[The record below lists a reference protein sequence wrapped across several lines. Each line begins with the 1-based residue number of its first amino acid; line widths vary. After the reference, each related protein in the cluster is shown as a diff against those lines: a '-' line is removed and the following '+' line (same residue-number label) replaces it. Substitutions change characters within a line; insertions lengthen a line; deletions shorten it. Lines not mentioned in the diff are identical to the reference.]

1 MKGTSALDTIDVV
14 REDRDSDQIEQGGLP
29 MRRSMGVLLIGVL
42 ALAASACGS
51 DSATTSSTDDGGG
64 VSVPASDAGTAVAV
78 EAGDTSDTVQYLTV
92 SVASVPAGP
101 VTFTLTNNSNVG
113 KKHEMVVLKTDTP
126 YDQLEVGADDRVSEA
141 DSVGEISEIE
151 PGTTGTVTLDLEPGK
166 YVLVC
171 NLAKHYAQGMRAAFT
186 VE

>member
-1 MKGTSALDTIDVV
+1 
-14 REDRDSDQIEQGGLP
+14 
-29 MRRSMGVLLIGVL
+29 MRRMMGLLLLGAL
-42 ALAASACGS
+42 ALAGSACGS
-51 DSATTSSTDDGGG
+51 DSSNTSSTDDAGGIT
-64 VSVPASDAGTAVAV
+64 VPATDTGTPVAV
-78 EAGDTSDTVQYLTV
+78 EAGDTSDTEQYLNV
-92 SVASVPAGP
+92 SVSTVPAGP

-113 KKHEMVVLKTDTP
+113 KEHEMVVLKTDTP

-141 DSVGEISEIE
+141 DSVGEISEIK